1 MSTPSS
7 DDKILQLVRAI
18 LDAVDARLAT
28 VRREFA
34 DSVEQMEQRHRQVLD
49 ALAAF
54 DRRLNSFQSGAVTSA
69 TATAPTTS
77 PGIAARPTGSAPSLP
92 SVAAPSVP
100 TAPPAPAA
108 APAPA
113 PTDRSDAIDMAEV
126 TRLVQERLANL
137 QLPSLDAPTEG

>member
-108 APAPA
+108 VPA